1 EMEARREYWQLA
13 QNRQGRIGKLLRE
26 NFVYRLLIQRKDTQI
41 AEHRRTA
48 HRLTVRYNNDT
59 ERWRRR
65 HAGCVRQAQNWKG
78 QYRNSQNQVRARDQN
93 ILNLQQQILALQNN
107 PPNIQRIGMAGYIP
121 PSFSGNYDEDIDYFI
136 NEFRRYF
143 TASGNNLANNADRIS
158 ALGFFKSCLKGKAGE
173 WLEREIAG
181 KNWELSNIISTV
193 NRTLA
198 QLQGDGQARIVRHL
212 SPTAPAGL
220 NAQLVAADA
229 GVGALVI
236 SGHTV
241 FNEYWAP

>member
-1 EMEARREYWQLA
+1 
-13 QNRQGRIGKLLRE
+13 
-26 NFVYRLLIQRKDTQI
+26 
-41 AEHRRTA
+41 
-48 HRLTVRYNNDT
+48 
-59 ERWRRR
+59 
-65 HAGCVRQAQNWKG
+65 
-78 QYRNSQNQVRARDQN
+78 
-93 ILNLQQQILALQNN
+93 
-107 PPNIQRIGMAGYIP
+107 MAGYIP

-136 NEFRRYF
+136 NEFRRYL

-173 WLEREIAG
+173 WLEREIAD

-198 QLQGDGQARIVRHL
+198 QLQGDGQARIVGHL

-229 GVGALVI
+229 GAGALVI
-236 SGHTV
+236 PGHTV
-241 FNEYWAP
+241 FNEDWTPAGGKPTSKVVCAPNANLPNRTVVLADITLGQLIDYFKGNYPTIRQ